1 MGRRLLH
8 SSCDFLSLPHETPNH
23 WRLALKAHGTLRG
36 LVPYDGSPEA
46 QNDRSPETIYRHA
59 EHNESR
65 TVRVGGHWSLGRVL
79 MEPLFYN
86 PDISGR
92 WGAATLDPETYAPE
106 QRQRKG
112 AGASD
117 PKICCWSQERDTDA
131 KEVYDRSKRFAALG
145 LTHIAH
151 MLEPGR
157 TRITWAGIKGL
168 ARSKET
174 QTPCTPEEFDAF
186 YRGIPE
192 CWYEVLD
199 LLAGGANTHNPPSI
213 QELIRDTPLSI
224 GSWVSLTTN
233 GMRIITQ
240 TGGSSKLQWLEHGDM
255 RE

>member
-1 MGRRLLH
+1 
-8 SSCDFLSLPHETPNH
+8 
-23 WRLALKAHGTLRG
+23 
-36 LVPYDGSPEA
+36 
-46 QNDRSPETIYRHA
+46 
-59 EHNESR
+59 
-65 TVRVGGHWSLGRVL
+65 

-86 PDISGR
+86 PNISGR
-92 WGAATLDPETYAPE
+92 WGAATLDPETYALE

-151 MLEPGR
+151 MLEPDGKL
-157 TRITWAGIKGL
+157 ITWAGIKGL

-174 QTPCTPEEFDAF
+174 QTPCTPEEFDAL

-199 LLAGGANTHNPPSI
+199 LLAGGANTHNPPLNTRTHTGHTSP
-213 QELIRDTPLSI
+213 QRVMGVAHYQWHAHYHSDRRVVKTTIRMARTR
-224 GSWVSLTTN
+224 GHA
-233 GMRIITQ
+233 RITDR
-240 TGGSSKLQWLEHGDM
+240 EHPA
-255 RE
+255 